1 MKDNPFSLNFGIEPS
16 RFISRESQITEIVDT
31 FKSGTPSSYL
41 YIITGVRGSGKTV
54 TMASISNRLKEEK
67 NWIVITL
74 NSNRDLLTG
83 FAANLY
89 EHPLL
94 KPAFIKADIS
104 LSLGVNVALSMDA
117 PAPDVEVQIKKMLD
131 IVKNLKYRVLVAIDE
146 VTNTE
151 SIRVFASAYQMF
163 LYENYPVFLLMTG
176 LYENVRSLQDEKSL
190 TFLYRAPKFE
200 LKPLGINA
208 MANNYSEVFK
218 ITSEEALKMAK
229 FTMGYSYAFQVLGYL
244 RFKRQ
249 VPYELLIPEF
259 DEIME
264 EYVYEKIWSELSGK
278 DREVITVIAQN
289 GGKMKT
295 QDIIKKTGLSSSS
308 FSTYR
313 RRLGRGGI
321 VSTEEYGLCE
331 ICLPR
336 FKEIVLSWQ

>member
-16 RFISRESQITEIVDT
+16 CFISRENQISEIIDT
-31 FKSGTPSSYL
+31 FKSNTPSSYL

-54 TMASISNRLKEEK
+54 TMATINNRLKEEK
-67 NWIVITL
+67 NWITITL
-74 NSNRDLLTG
+74 NSNRELLTG
-83 FAANLY
+83 LAANLY

-94 KPAFIKADIS
+94 KPAFVKANFS
-104 LSLGVNVALSMDA
+104 FSLGINAAISMDTPSA
-117 PAPDVEVQIKKMLD
+117 DVEVQIKRMLE
-131 IVKNLKYRVLVAIDE
+131 IVKKLKYRVLIAIDE

-151 SIRVFASAYQMF
+151 NVRVFASAYQMF
-163 LYENYPVFLLMTG
+163 LYEKYPVFLIMTG

-190 TFLYRAPKFE
+190 TFLYRAPKYE

-218 ITSEEALKMAK
+218 ITKEEALKMAK

-259 DEIME
+259 DAIME

-278 DREVITVIAQN
+278 DRKVIIAIAQE

-295 QDIIKKTGLSSSS
+295 QDIIRKTGLTSSS

-321 VSTEEYGLCE
+321 VSTEEYGSCE